1 MERELEAIARQRF
14 VEQQARGY
22 GVGTTREVAF
32 ALAPD
37 PPPLER
43 DAPGSA
49 ALRIGAESDAVTP
62 LERWLTLLF
71 GPSV

>member
-22 GVGTTREVAF
+22 GVGDVAR
-32 ALAPD
+32 D
-37 PPPLER
+37 PVRARARCPAARR

-49 ALRIGAESDAVTP
+49 AVRLGAETDDVSP
-62 LERWLTLLF
+62 LERWLTVLF
-71 GPSV
+71 GPSG